1 MIKELSVDYA
11 VKESCLSLGVSRSGY
26 YQWLRNSPSRRQH
39 QERRLRQEITT
50 IFEQNR
56 QRYGSPRVTQTLRAA
71 GRKVGENRVARL
83 MRQQKLVARRKRAF
97 RPKTTVASHS
107 TQPNRISG
115 QEPAGPDQ
123 IWVSDITYVATA
135 EGWLY
140 LAVILDLFSRRVVGW
155 KLGDS
160 LGSELVETA
169 LKNALLLR
177 QASSGLIFHSD
188 RGCQY
193 TSQAV
198 REKLRAIGVFQSMSA
213 QGNCYDNARV
223 EAFFSS
229 LKTECFPLSNCF
241 TSKAQA
247 RREIFE
253 YIEIYYNN
261 QRLHSA
267 LAYQTPKGYEAAWE
281 AENSPFPKKGKKKQP
296 IKSQRSVSL

>member
-1 MIKELSVDYA
+1 MIKALSVDYPI
-11 VKESCLSLGVSRSGY
+11 KESCLSLGVSRSGY
-26 YQWLRNSPSRRQH
+26 YQWRKNAPSQRQ
-39 QERRLRQEITT
+39 RQESQLGEEIVR

-56 QRYGSPRVTQTLRAA
+56 KRYGSPRVTQALRAA
-71 GRKVGENRVARL
+71 GRQVGKNRVARL
-83 MRQQKLVARRKRAF
+83 MRQQKLVARPKRAF
-97 RPKTTVASHS
+97 RPKTTVASGEAE
-107 TQPNRISG
+107 PNRIAAL
-115 QEPAGPDQ
+115 EANGPDQ

-155 KLGDS
+155 KLGES
-160 LGSELVETA
+160 LEAELVVTA
-169 LKNALLLR
+169 LQNALFLR
-177 QASSGLIFHSD
+177 QAPSGLIFHSD

-198 REKLRAIGVFQSMSA
+198 RQRLRAIGVVQSMSG
-213 QGNCYDNARV
+213 QGNCYDNARA

-229 LKTECFPLSNCF
+229 LKTECFPPQNCF
-241 TSKAQA
+241 ASKAQA

-267 LAYQTPKGYEAAWE
+267 LGYQTPKQYESAWE
-281 AENSPFPKKGKKKQP
+281 ALKAPFF
-296 IKSQRSVSL
+296 

>member
-1 MIKELSVDYA
+1 MIKELSVDYP
-11 VKESCLSLGVSRSGY
+11 VEDSCVSLGVARSGY
-26 YQWLRNSPSRRQH
+26 YQWLKRTPSRRQR
-39 QERRLRQEITT
+39 QESQLRQEITT
-50 IFEQNR
+50 LFAQHR
-56 QRYGSPRVTQTLRAA
+56 KRYGSPRITQALRAS
-71 GRKVGENRVARL
+71 GRQVGKNRVARL
-83 MRQQKLVARRKRAF
+83 MRQEKLVARPKRAF
-97 RPKTTVASHS
+97 RPKTTQAAS
-107 TQPNRISG
+107 QCEPNRIED

-123 IWVSDITYVATA
+123 IWVSDITYVATV

-155 KLGDS
+155 KLGES
-160 LGSELVETA
+160 LEAELVGTA
-169 LKNALLLR
+169 LHNALLLR
-177 QASSGLIFHSD
+177 QPPSGLIFHSD

-198 REKLRAIGVFQSMSA
+198 REKLRAIRVVQSMSA

-241 TSKAQA
+241 ASKAQA

-267 LAYQTPKGYEAAWE
+267 LAYQTPKGYEATWE
-281 AENSPFPKKGKKKQP
+281 A
-296 IKSQRSVSL
+296 QRSTFSKKET